1 MSFSGVFRGTGAVI
15 VVLSLLVALYG
26 PSSAAISLFVGAS
39 AAYGLVLL
47 MGGDFVVR
55 KTIARLSA
63 HTETMLDERS

>member
-1 MSFSGVFRGTGAVI
+1 L
-15 VVLSLLVALYG
+15 VVLYG

-63 HTETMLDERS
+63 HTATMLDERS